1 MSIKMAIEKNQVV
14 VLDYRLQNGSVD
26 GDLIEETFGTE
37 PLKFIFG
44 IGQMIPAFEVNLE
57 ASQEGDE
64 FAFLIKAAEGYG
76 EYEEEALL
84 QVPISQFANSEG
96 EVNTESLK
104 PGAPINMQDQ
114 EGRSYQGIIK
124 SHNTETVTVD
134 FNHPMAGT
142 DLYFSGKIKM
152 VRDATESELDHGHPH
167 E

>member
-1 MSIKMAIEKNQVV
+1 MPILKNQVV
-14 VLDYRLQNGSVD
+14 VLDYRLQNGSSD

-37 PLKFIFG
+37 PLKFIYG
-44 IGQMIPAFEVNLE
+44 IGQMIPAFELHLE
-57 ASQEGDE
+57 ELGEGDD

-76 EYEEEALL
+76 EYEEQALL
-84 QVPISQFANSEG
+84 QVPIQQFANDQG
-96 EVNTESLK
+96 EVNMDALK

-114 EGRSYQGIIK
+114 EGRSYQGVIK
-124 SHNTETVTVD
+124 SHNTEVVTVD

-142 DLYFSGKIKM
+142 DLYFSGKIKT

>member
-1 MSIKMAIEKNQVV
+1 MPIKKNQVV
-14 VLDYRLQNGSVD
+14 VLNYRLQNGSAE
-26 GDLIEETFGTE
+26 GDLIEETFGSE

-44 IGQMIPAFEVNLE
+44 IGQMIPAFELHLE
-57 ASQEGDE
+57 ELAEGDE

-76 EYEEEALL
+76 EYEEQALL
-84 QVPISQFANSEG
+84 QVPIGQFTNEKG
-96 EVNTESLK
+96 EVNTDAIR

-124 SHNTETVTVD
+124 SHNTEVVTVD

-142 DLYFSGKIKM
+142 DLYFSGKIDI
-152 VRDATESELDHGHPH
+152 VREATQSELDHGHPH

>member
-1 MSIKMAIEKNQVV
+1 MAIAKNQVV
-14 VLDYRLQNGSVD
+14 VLDYRLQNGSAE

-57 ASQEGDE
+57 ESKEGEE
-64 FAFLIKAAEGYG
+64 FAFLIRAAEGYG
-76 EYEEEALL
+76 EFEEEALM
-84 QVPISQFANSEG
+84 QVPIGQFADAEG
-96 EVNTESLK
+96 KVNTDVLK
-104 PGAPINMQDQ
+104 PGAPINMQDE

-142 DLYFSGKIKM
+142 DLYFSGKIKT